1 MEGDKKKAPEAER
14 FPLQGRRREAAAAR
28 SALRVRPL
36 TATLA
41 RLRSSV
47 INLSLYDCLCLCRCL
62 YICLSLSV
70 CSVYVCVYV
79 RAPKSENP
87 CYQPLIPLVKESQ
100 YKFGK
105 KLSLQ

>member
-62 YICLSLSV
+62 YICLSL
-70 CSVYVCVYV
+70 CLLCVCVCV
-79 RAPKSENP
+79 CARAEIRESVLSAINP
-87 CYQPLIPLVKESQ
+87 TS
-100 YKFGK
+100 
-105 KLSLQ
+105 